1 MTPHKIITGT
11 GLSVMPESE
20 YEVFGQTH
28 IGKKRRVNQ
37 DTFLLD
43 SGTGLFLVADGMGGH
58 KAGDTAS
65 VLAAEEI
72 ARNFENAFRKME
84 DFPPDQPY
92 DKNLS
97 AVANAL
103 KIALKKANR
112 RVWDKGASADEFHG
126 MGTTLSAVCLG
137 EKRLTCANVGDSPI
151 FLIQSG
157 RVFPLSIS
165 HTVEQEA
172 GILENPEGI
181 RLARQYPGM
190 LTRAIGGDETVEPH
204 ICEIPVCR
212 GDSFVLCTDGLSK
225 TVDKNEIA
233 EIVQKFS
240 AKEAC
245 SELIDLSN
253 ERGGVDNI
261 TVVVVKIEKRKIHFR
276 LKRMLP
282 FQRLLKTDK

>member
-1 MTPHKIITGT
+1 MNPHKIITGT

-20 YEVFGQTH
+20 YEVFGQTS
-28 IGKKRRVNQ
+28 IGKKRRENQ

-43 SGTGLFLVADGMGGH
+43 SGMGLFLVADGMGGH

-65 VLAAEEI
+65 FLAAEEI
-72 ARNFENAFRKME
+72 VKSFENAFQKVK
-84 DFPPDQPY
+84 DFSPEQPY

-97 AVANAL
+97 PAANTL

-126 MGTTLSAVCLG
+126 MGTTLSVVCLA
-137 EKRLTCANVGDSPI
+137 EKRLTCANVGDSPV

-172 GILENPEGI
+172 GFLEDQEGV
-181 RLARQYPGM
+181 RLVRQYPGM
-190 LTRAIGGDETVEPH
+190 LTRAIGGDKTVEPH

-253 ERGGVDNI
+253 ERGGHDNI
-261 TVVVVKIEKRKIHFR
+261 TVVVVKIEKRKIPFR
-276 LKRMLP
+276 LKRILP